1 MNELPPLIQ
10 KRIDRYLPLETDG
23 VTLYPIK
30 VDRIEDFSRCRMALE
45 FMQQSLPVAM
55 QRIPLL
61 TAFYQIELATSALEQ
76 DGEGKAATLFS
87 DAIVLLCL
95 SLRLGDGKERE
106 QLLERVLVITERE
119 NPAALIEVRLITDDG
134 GVIVIS
140 PAKFARLRRL
150 IAAQNGAKIP
160 STDANPEIVNAE
172 REIAA
177 QRAAKIIFNHAN
189 KVAWVAALSH
199 ADEREIYNWPILMFE
214 RRAEVLKRT
223 LDYLT
228 VGIGQASG
236 MVSYKDGNPVPS
248 PYYERE
254 SEMLPT
260 QDIAAFAGG
269 GAQKAVENG
278 AKLPQ

>member
-1 MNELPPLIQ
+1 MTELPALIK
-10 KRIDRYLPLETDG
+10 KRIDRYLPIQTEGL
-23 VTLYPIK
+23 TLYPIV
-30 VDRIEDFSRCRMALE
+30 VDHIEDFNRCRAALE

-87 DAIVLLCL
+87 DALVLLCL
-95 SLRLGDGKERE
+95 ALRLGEGLERE

-119 NPAALIEVRLITDDG
+119 NPANLLEIRLITDDG
-134 GVIVIS
+134 GIVVIS
-140 PAKFARLRRL
+140 AAKFIRLRRI
-150 IAAQNGAKIP
+150 IAEQNGAKIP
-160 STDANPEIVNAE
+160 SEDANPEIINAE

-177 QRAAKIIFNHAN
+177 TRAAKIIFNHAN

-199 ADEREIYNWPILMFE
+199 ADEQEIYKWPILMFE

-254 SEMLPT
+254 HEMLPS
-260 QDIAAFAGG
+260 QEISSFAA
-269 GAQKAVENG
+269 GAAEKAVMDG
-278 AKLPQ
+278 AKLP

>member
-1 MNELPPLIQ
+1 MTELPALIK
-10 KRIDRYLPLETDG
+10 KRIDRYLPIQTEGL
-23 VTLYPIK
+23 TLYPIV
-30 VDRIEDFSRCRMALE
+30 VDHMEDFNRCRAALE

-87 DAIVLLCL
+87 DALVLLCL
-95 SLRLGDGKERE
+95 ALRLGEGLERE

-119 NPAALIEVRLITDDG
+119 NPANLLEIRLITDDG
-134 GVIVIS
+134 SVVVIS
-140 PAKFARLRRL
+140 AAKFIRLRRI
-150 IAAQNGAKIP
+150 IAEQNGAKIP
-160 STDANPEIVNAE
+160 SEDANPEIINAE

-177 QRAAKIIFNHAN
+177 TKAAKIIFNHAN

-199 ADEREIYNWPILMFE
+199 ADEQEIYKWPILMFE

-254 SEMLPT
+254 HEVLPT
-260 QDIAAFAGG
+260 QDISTFAAGA
-269 GAQKAVENG
+269 AQKAVMDG
-278 AKLPQ
+278 AKLP